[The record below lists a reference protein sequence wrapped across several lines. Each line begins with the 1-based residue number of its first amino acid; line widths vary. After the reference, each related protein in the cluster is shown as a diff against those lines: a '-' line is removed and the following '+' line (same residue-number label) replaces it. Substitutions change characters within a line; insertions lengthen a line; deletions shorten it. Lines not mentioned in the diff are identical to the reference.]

1 MQITS
6 LKYEFIQKRTLA
18 LEWRNNLSITNKL
31 LLTFTMAVLTGIL
44 AQVKIFLPFTP
55 IPITGQTFAVLLSGI
70 LLGRYWGGASQLFY
84 VVLGA
89 IGLPW
94 FSELSGGISVL
105 LGPNGGYLF
114 GFILSSALIGYT
126 VDKFPKMRNFI
137 PMLIILLIANFGLI
151 YIPGLLQLNLW
162 FKSALAQN
170 LSLTQLISIG
180 ALPFLAGDLLKITL
194 AAGIASVILPKETEL

>member
-84 VVLGA
+84 VALGA

-126 VDKFPKMRNFI
+126 VDKFSKMRDFI
-137 PMLIILLIANFGLI
+137 PMLIVLLVANFGLI

-162 FKSALAQN
+162 FKSGLAQN
-170 LSLTQLISIG
+170 LSLTQLLSIG

-194 AAGIASVILPKETEL
+194 VAGIASVILPKK

>member
-6 LKYEFIQKRTLA
+6 LKYEFIQKITLA
-18 LEWRNNLSITNKL
+18 LEWRDNLSITNKL
-31 LLTFTMAVLTGIL
+31 MLTFTMAVLTGIL

-84 VVLGA
+84 VALGA

-126 VDKFPKMRNFI
+126 VDKFSKMRDFI
-137 PMLIILLIANFGLI
+137 PMLIVLLVANFGLI

-162 FKSALAQN
+162 FKSGLAQN
-170 LSLTQLISIG
+170 LSLTQLLSIG

-194 AAGIASVILPKETEL
+194 VAGIASVILPKETEL